1 MRMVDLIEKKRDGG
15 TLSYDE
21 LKFIVQGFTEG
32 IIPDY
37 QVAAFLMAAYI
48 RTLSDQETYDLT
60 RLMAD
65 TGEKV
70 DLSSIKGIVLD
81 KHSTGGVGDKTTLI
95 VAPLAAACGVQV
107 AKMSGRSLGHTG
119 GTIDKLESIPGFR
132 TNLDIGEFISNI
144 KKIGLAITSQSE
156 NLAPADKKFYELR
169 DVTGTV
175 ESPSLIAASIM
186 SKKLASGADKIVL
199 DVKTGSGAFMKTLDE
214 AITLARMMIN
224 IGKSAQKEIVAYVTD
239 MDTPLGNYIG
249 NALEVI
255 EAIEV
260 LKGRGPKDIT
270 ELSVELAARM
280 VEMSTSM
287 EMDECREKV
296 RNAILNQSGLNK
308 FREMVLRQG
317 GNPEVIEDYSL
328 LEKALYSHEIR
339 SVKEGYV
346 EKIRTDRIGKA
357 VKILGAGRETKEDTI
372 DYSAGIEL
380 KVKPGMKVKQGDVIA
395 KLYTNNEGSIKESE
409 SIVLESYLVSEQ
421 KPPVRPLILAYV
433 DQKNTFKY
441 VDK

>member
-1 MRMVDLIEKKRDGG
+1 MVDLIEKKRDGG

>member
-296 RNAILNQSGLNK
+296 RTL
-308 FREMVLRQG
+308 F
-317 GNPEVIEDYSL
+317 
-328 LEKALYSHEIR
+328 
-339 SVKEGYV
+339 
-346 EKIRTDRIGKA
+346 
-357 VKILGAGRETKEDTI
+357 
-372 DYSAGIEL
+372 
-380 KVKPGMKVKQGDVIA
+380 
-395 KLYTNNEGSIKESE
+395 
-409 SIVLESYLVSEQ
+409 
-421 KPPVRPLILAYV
+421 
-433 DQKNTFKY
+433 
-441 VDK
+441 